1 MSSIW
6 KKGKEK
12 WNWKHWP
19 LKPSMELKRGVELAG
34 CCLESSLWG
43 ACVSLKVILR
53 RLSVLNPDQKRDQV
67 RHAVDDPFLRSY
79 KNRVSMEPESH
90 CRSRLPR
97 LCWR

>member
-1 MSSIW
+1 
-6 KKGKEK
+6 
-12 WNWKHWP
+12 
-19 LKPSMELKRGVELAG
+19 MELKRGVELAG

-79 KNRVSMEPESH
+79 KNRVSMEPSLPIAIAAIVLAL
-90 CRSRLPR
+90 RLF
-97 LCWR
+97 CSKN